1 MNKKINLIISSGVI
15 GAYLALELLKKK
27 EKVVVTTRTIKKK
40 IKNYDYLKIQK
51 KVNFEKLDINNK
63 IEIKKIIK
71 KYKPHKIF
79 YFAGQSSLT
88 KSLKDRKET
97 FLSHFNGSKNFISVI
112 REEKLRTKFFKANS
126 GYIFSSNKG
135 YIDLDCK
142 FASSNN
148 PYILAQQKTFKLI
161 KKYRQY
167 GLNLSN
173 LVFMQVESPLRDNDF
188 FIKKVCLSAKNK
200 SKIIVGN
207 INTYRDYSWITE
219 VVKVIILASNFKSK
233 DFMISAGKKFSGKEI
248 LASAYKLKKL
258 DYNKYF
264 SINKKF
270 FRKNEEKT
278 LIGSA
283 KNTLYLKKKFNFQFK
298 IFGKNLI
305 RKMYKN
311 L

>member
-1 MNKKINLIISSGVI
+1 M
-15 GAYLALELLKKK
+15 
-27 EKVVVTTRTIKKK
+27 KKK
-40 IKNYDYLKIQK
+40 ISLVIGTFNVLHAGHIRLLKYAKEISDYLIVA
-51 KVNFEKLDINNK
+51 VNSDKSDSN
-63 IEIKKIIK
+63 
-71 KYKPHKIF
+71 
-79 YFAGQSSLT
+79 
-88 KSLKDRKET
+88 KSLVKQ
-97 FLSHFNGSKNFISVI
+97 
-112 REEKLRTKFFKANS
+112 KLRLENLKS
-126 GYIFSSNKG
+126 
-135 YIDLDCK
+135 LDWVDK
-142 FASSNN
+142 SFIWNRSV
-148 PYILAQQKTFKLI
+148 YELI

-283 KNTLYLKKKFNFQFK
+283 KNTLYLKKKFKILSNTNSQCFQ
-298 IFGKNLI
+298 
-305 RKMYKN
+305 
-311 L
+311 